1 MQRRPPSRC
10 CAPSP
15 RYAAMKRELVE
26 DISNIVEQLDA
37 RVHLRSRYG
46 FLLARWRPTAFYWEL
61 VIMAQKLMLAML
73 ASHLKSHMVTSAI

>member
-1 MQRRPPSRC
+1 MPTPPQHAAPPSITLRYTHT
-10 CAPSP
+10 PL

-46 FLLARWRPTAFYWEL
+46 FLLARWRPTAF
-61 VIMAQKLMLAML
+61 
-73 ASHLKSHMVTSAI
+73 

>member
-1 MQRRPPSRC
+1 
-10 CAPSP
+10 
-15 RYAAMKRELVE
+15 MKRELVE

-73 ASHLKSHMVTSAI
+73 ASHLKSHMVTSTI